1 MMMKTTLHRRLVLL
15 ACLTVLSSVVL
26 ATGAQVVLAMRDT
39 GRTSVS
45 STTTSTTAVQG
56 GGQAQKRF
64 IGPTIEAAK
73 LGLATAAE
81 GKLNTGQPV
90 NAQEW
95 AASEHALTA
104 AAGTQGRG
112 GVNAPSVAAAS
123 GQQAAPSGTTSP
135 ASTSSRTTW
144 IIVGSALAALIVVV
158 AAWAVMRRRR
168 PGELAPATSNGSA
181 SEAFCAQHPDDA
193 LCRSA

>member
-15 ACLTVLSSVVL
+15 ACLTVLSLVVL
-26 ATGAQVVLAMRDT
+26 ATGAQVVLAVGDT
-39 GRTSVS
+39 GKTSVS
-45 STTTSTTAVQG
+45 STTTSTTATQG
-56 GGQAQKRF
+56 GGQVQKRF
-64 IGPTIEAAK
+64 IGPTREAAK

-81 GKLNTGQPV
+81 GKLNTAQPV
-90 NAQEW
+90 LAQEL
-95 AASEHALTA
+95 ATEHALA
-104 AAGTQGRG
+104 AATQGRG
-112 GVNAPSVAAAS
+112 WFDAPSALAS
-123 GQQAAPSGTTSP
+123 GQWAISAGTTSP
-135 ASTSSRTTW
+135 AGTSSRTTW

-158 AAWAVMRRRR
+158 AAWAVMRRRRR